1 MVTTTKSLNHP
12 NHHSSAPSQMQS
24 DANSPK
30 FPRKNLP
37 SPWAQ
42 VVRGGESESGP
53 GIHQS
58 PPSTSSS
65 TSSLIT
71 DQALS
76 SDCSPKV
83 IPPSPAMDNSNTVG
97 VADSSDDAED
107 NADRSKKP
115 VWNKP
120 SNGVVVETGPV
131 MGAESWPSLSASTK
145 GSAKLPAESS
155 SKTVADGSLS
165 TSQAPMTS
173 QAPQKPSNTNP
184 KANPATNY
192 NVPVRQRSMKRLGG
206 GGIVSGP
213 SQSNFSNPPPP
224 PPPPPFPV
232 YHLPPVSYG
241 MVPVVPEPASR
252 DHYRN
257 SNWDPRAMVGGFV
270 PGMNEYLGSSH
281 RSYFGHNPR
290 GDGSYHNSY
299 GSRHDQDRRNYGNN
313 RDTFVPQPRMP
324 PRGLLRHPPP
334 SPAAFVGHQP
344 IGPFANPMGF
354 SEFYYYQPVTM
365 DQFTGMPYF
374 TPSPSPTT
382 FFPAADSALSNMIQR
397 QIEYYFSDANLVRDE
412 FLRSKMDEQGWVPV
426 TLIADFPRV
435 KSLTTNVQLILDS
448 MRTSTIVEVLG
459 DKLRRHNDWMKWL
472 SSKTRS
478 GSTSTSSS
486 PRGSRSNNLTANFQ
500 AITLEETA
508 ESCSLPQLS
517 NGGATG
523 SST

>member
-1 MVTTTKSLNHP
+1 
-12 NHHSSAPSQMQS
+12 
-24 DANSPK
+24 
-30 FPRKNLP
+30 
-37 SPWAQ
+37 
-42 VVRGGESESGP
+42 
-53 GIHQS
+53 
-58 PPSTSSS
+58 
-65 TSSLIT
+65 
-71 DQALS
+71 
-76 SDCSPKV
+76 
-83 IPPSPAMDNSNTVG
+83 
-97 VADSSDDAED
+97 
-107 NADRSKKP
+107 
-115 VWNKP
+115 
-120 SNGVVVETGPV
+120 
-131 MGAESWPSLSASTK
+131 
-145 GSAKLPAESS
+145 
-155 SKTVADGSLS
+155 
-165 TSQAPMTS
+165 MTS
-173 QAPQKPSNTNP
+173 QAPQKQSNTNV

-192 NVPVRQRSMKRLGG
+192 NVPGRQRSMKRVGG
-206 GGIVSGP
+206 SGIVSGP

-232 YHLPPVSYG
+232 YHLPPPVSYG
-241 MVPVVPEPASR
+241 MVTVVPEPAPR

-257 SNWDPRAMVGGFV
+257 GNWDPRSMMGGFV
-270 PGMNEYLGSSH
+270 PGMNEYRGSSH
-281 RSYFGHNPR
+281 RNYFGHNPR

-299 GSRHDQDRRNYGNN
+299 GSRHDQDRRNYGNT

-374 TPSPSPTT
+374 TPGPPPAT
-382 FFPAADSALSNMIQR
+382 FISATESALSNMILR

-478 GSTSTSSS
+478 ESTSTSSS

>member
-1 MVTTTKSLNHP
+1 MVTTAKSP
-12 NHHSSAPSQMQS
+12 NHHSSSTAPPQVQS
-24 DANSPK
+24 ADVSPK

-42 VVRGGESESGP
+42 VVRGGEPESVP
-53 GIHQS
+53 GIYQS

-65 TSSLIT
+65 SSSLIA
-71 DQALS
+71 DQVFS
-76 SDCSPKV
+76 SDSPPKI
-83 IPPSPAMDNSNTVG
+83 IPASPPMDNSNTVA
-97 VADSSDDAED
+97 VADSFDVAED

-120 SNGVVVETGPV
+120 SNGVVLETGPV
-131 MGAESWPSLSASTK
+131 MGAESWPALSASTK

-173 QAPQKPSNTNP
+173 QAPQKQSNTNA
-184 KANPATNY
+184 KTNPATNY
-192 NVPVRQRSMKRLGG
+192 NVPARQRSMKRVGG
-206 GGIVSGP
+206 SGIVSGP

-241 MVPVVPEPASR
+241 MVTVVPEPAPR

-257 SNWDPRAMVGGFV
+257 SNWDPRPMVGGFV
-270 PGMNEYLGSSH
+270 PGMNEYRGSSH

-299 GSRHDQDRRNYGNN
+299 GSRHDQDRRNYGNT

-334 SPAAFVGHQP
+334 SSAAFVGPQP

-374 TPSPSPTT
+374 TPSPPPTT
-382 FFPAADSALSNMIQR
+382 FFSAADSALSNMIVR
-397 QIEYYFSDANLVRDE
+397 QIEYYFSDANLVRDG

-435 KSLTTNVQLILDS
+435 RSLTTNVQLILDS
-448 MRTSTIVEVLG
+448 MRTSTIVEVRG
-459 DKLRRHNDWMKWL
+459 DKLRRHNEWMRWV
-472 SSKTRS
+472 SSAKTRS

-486 PRGSRSNNLTANFQ
+486 PRGSRYNNLTTNFQ
-500 AITLEETA
+500 AITLEETTV
-508 ESCSLPQLS
+508 L
-517 NGGATG
+517 
-523 SST
+523 

>member
-1 MVTTTKSLNHP
+1 MVTTAKSS
-12 NHHSSAPSQMQS
+12 NHHSSTTPPSHLHPA
-24 DANSPK
+24 DAN
-30 FPRKNLP
+30 FPPKNLP

-42 VVRGGESESGP
+42 VVRGGDPESP
-53 GIHQS
+53 PAIHQS

-65 TSSLIT
+65 SSSLINEHPP
-71 DQALS
+71 S
-76 SDCSPKV
+76 SDNSPKV
-83 IPPSPAMDNSNTVG
+83 IPASPPLDNSNTVG
-97 VADSSDDAED
+97 VADSSDAAED
-107 NADRSKKP
+107 NADLSKKP

-131 MGAESWPSLSASTK
+131 MGAESWPALSASTK
-145 GSAKLPAESS
+145 ASVKLPAESP

-165 TSQAPMTS
+165 TSQGQMTS
-173 QAPQKPSNTNP
+173 QSSQKPPTVTNAKP
-184 KANPATNY
+184 NPATNY
-192 NVPVRQRSMKRLGG
+192 NVPGRQRSMKRVGG
-206 GGIVSGP
+206 SGIVSGP

-232 YHLPPVSYG
+232 YQLPPVSYG
-241 MVPVVPEPASR
+241 MVPVVPEPAPR

-257 SNWDPRAMVGGFV
+257 SNWDHRPMVGGFV
-270 PGMNEYLGSSH
+270 PGMNEYRGSSH
-281 RSYFGHNPR
+281 RSYFGPDPR
-290 GDGSYHNSY
+290 GDGSYHSSY
-299 GSRHDQDRRNYGNN
+299 GSRHDHDRRNYGNT

-334 SPAAFVGHQP
+334 SSAAFVGHQP

-365 DQFTGMPYF
+365 EQFTGMPYF
-374 TPSPSPTT
+374 TPSPPPTT
-382 FFPAADSALSNMIQR
+382 LFSAAESPLSNMIVR

-412 FLRSKMDEQGWVPV
+412 FLRSKMDDQGWVPV

-448 MRTSTIVEVLG
+448 MRTSTVVEVLG
-459 DKLRRHNDWMKWL
+459 DKLRRHNEWMKWV
-472 SSKTRS
+472 SSTKRRS
-478 GSTSTSSS
+478 GSTSTSPS

-508 ESCSLPQLS
+508 ESCSLPQLP
-517 NGGATG
+517 NGGADG